1 MVSPNSGP
9 AALMPTLEHLSE
21 RVLGYAIHTNREL
34 GFMLGGSK
42 PLAVFSDAYG
52 QFPDVVLRYLRIFD
66 RYVARGAFVK
76 RDYVELRGKP
86 PKTSATSSAPRMT
99 RLSPAA

>member
-1 MVSPNSGP
+1 
-9 AALMPTLEHLSE
+9 
-21 RVLGYAIHTNREL
+21 
-34 GFMLGGSK
+34 
-42 PLAVFSDAYG
+42 
-52 QFPDVVLRYLRIFD
+52 VVLRYLRIFD